1 MNCYQNGHSSA
12 IFIKKKCTSLQNI
25 TLLSQ
30 TTFHL
35 QVAKHY
41 VIKLVGDLL
50 QFGGFFHHDITEI
63 LLKVALNTIKPTKPN
78 PNKIGCLL
86 HLYFFFF

>member
-1 MNCYQNGHSSA
+1 MATVRPSLL
-12 IFIKKKCTSLQNI
+12 KKNALPYKT

-50 QFGGFFHHDITEI
+50 QFGGFLLRFLPPRYNWNIVESGIKHH
-63 LLKVALNTIKPTKPN
+63 
-78 PNKIGCLL
+78 
-86 HLYFFFF
+86 

>member
-1 MNCYQNGHSSA
+1 MSMNCYQNGHSSA

-25 TLLSQ
+25 TLLFQ

-50 QFGGFFHHDITEI
+50 QFGGFLLRFLPPRYNWNIVESGIKHH
-63 LLKVALNTIKPTKPN
+63 
-78 PNKIGCLL
+78 
-86 HLYFFFF
+86 